1 MLSKEERKERN
12 SVFWNTFRVEMRSV
26 KSTTGR
32 SMNWIN
38 YPSDVKDIYIRLEV
52 DSKGARLCFEIQPK
66 DEDIRSILWE
76 QMTELKN
83 VMEAEMG
90 PATAWNEFE
99 RIFNDRNVSRIYW
112 EDDSVNF
119 YNEND
124 QSKIIDF
131 LKEKLIHFDTFY
143 QEYKDILIALAE

>member
-1 MLSKEERKERN
+1 MLSKEERKQRN
-12 SVFWNTFRVEMRSV
+12 SDFWNSFRIEMRQE
-26 KSTTGR
+26 KSSTGR
-32 SMNWIN
+32 SMNWVN
-38 YPSDVKDIYIRLEV
+38 YPSDVKDIYIRLEA
-52 DSKGARLCFEIQPK
+52 DSKGARFCFEIQPK
-66 DEDIRSILWE
+66 DEDIRSVLWE

-99 RIFNDRNVSRIYW
+99 RLFNDRNVSRIYW

-119 YNEND
+119 FKESD
-124 QSKIIDF
+124 QPKIIDF
-131 LKEKLIHFDTFY
+131 LRSNLIHFDKFY